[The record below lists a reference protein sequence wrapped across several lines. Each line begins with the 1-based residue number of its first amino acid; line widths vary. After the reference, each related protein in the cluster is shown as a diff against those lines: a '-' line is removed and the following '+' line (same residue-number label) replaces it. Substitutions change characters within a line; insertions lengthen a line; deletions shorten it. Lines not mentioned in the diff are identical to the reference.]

1 MREDRT
7 GVPFGMARGMVY
19 LQDQVNALH
28 SKLQW
33 MLAAR
38 RVERTEGAVVGD
50 DEQFR
55 QEVARP
61 DADIILSAKAM
72 RDGGIFKVET
82 DLQLSAQQFQ
92 RLSDSRE
99 ALRRVGGIYSEF
111 QGQNNNTT
119 SGVQFNSQVDQSNQS
134 LADVL
139 DNFKTA
145 RTEVG
150 ELLLALIIADTIGKP
165 EQVFL
170 DGNGLVEDRTIA
182 LNTPTTDE
190 DGIDYLDNDVS
201 RVALTVGIDDV
212 QSSATFTQQQL
223 AAMSEAFKV
232 MPPKFQSVT
241 LPFMLALMDLPNRDD
256 LIREIKAAAGS
267 TSPEQIEKMIQDAV
281 EQERMK
287 SRTELEIQK
296 IRQQQPLIDAQVS
309 KVAAEAA
316 TKAVEG
322 FFSATRAANEIAMM
336 PQLAQSADQ
345 ILRSAGMPDKDAAP
359 LIAPVPAGAY
369 PADLPQNTSPLF
381 PANPDVGL
389 NTGIEQSGV

>member
-1 MREDRT
+1 M
-7 GVPFGMARGMVY
+7 
-19 LQDQVNALH
+19 
-28 SKLQW
+28 
-33 MLAAR
+33 
-38 RVERTEGAVVGD
+38 
-50 DEQFR
+50 
-55 QEVARP
+55 
-61 DADIILSAKAM
+61 
-72 RDGGIFKVET
+72 
-82 DLQLSAQQFQ
+82 
-92 RLSDSRE
+92 
-99 ALRRVGGIYSEF
+99 
-111 QGQNNNTT
+111 
-119 SGVQFNSQVDQSNQS
+119 
-134 LADVL
+134 
-139 DNFKTA
+139 
-145 RTEVG
+145 
-150 ELLLALIIADTIGKP
+150 
-165 EQVFL
+165 
-170 DGNGLVEDRTIA
+170 
-182 LNTPTTDE
+182 
-190 DGIDYLDNDVS
+190 S

-223 AAMSEAFKV
+223 TALSEAFQV

-267 TSPEQIEKMIQDAV
+267 TSPEQIEQMIQDAV

-369 PADLPQNTSPLF
+369 HADLPQNTSPLF